1 MSGRNMLNCLR
12 IVIRGAGDLATGVA
26 VRLWRAGFMRVV
38 MLERE
43 NPMAVRRLACLSEAV
58 RLGRHQVEDVRAER
72 AANPGAVGEIL
83 TRGAVPVLV
92 DPIYASLKNLK
103 PDVLID
109 AAMAKKNLG
118 TSIKDA
124 PLVIGIGPGFTAG
137 RDCHRVIET
146 HRGHGLGRVIAK
158 GQAAANTGVPGEV
171 MGYTVERVLRAP
183 ADGIFET
190 CLDIGHDVAAGESI
204 GMVGHEPVVSSITGV
219 LRGILP
225 NLTPV
230 TAGVKVGDVDPR
242 GDVSVCALVS
252 DKALAVGG
260 GVLEAILERYNAGP
274 GTCGPEGDT
283 AWPLAIP

>member
-1 MSGRNMLNCLR
+1 MLNRLR

-26 VRLWRAGFMRVV
+26 VRLWRAGFRRMV

-43 NPMAVRRLACLSEAV
+43 NPMAVRRLASLGEAV
-58 RLGRHQVEDVRAER
+58 RLGRHQVEDVAAER
-72 AANPGAVGEIL
+72 AVSLAEVSAIL
-83 TRGAVPVLV
+83 SRGAVPVLV
-92 DPIYASLKNLK
+92 DPLCASLGSLK
-103 PDVLID
+103 PGVLVD
-109 AAMAKKNLG
+109 AVMAKRNLG
-118 TSIKDA
+118 TAMTDA
-124 PLVIGIGPGFTAG
+124 PLVIGLGPGFTAG

-146 HRGHGLGRVIAK
+146 HRGHGLGRVIAA
-158 GQAAANTGVPGEV
+158 GQAAPNTGVPAEV
-171 MGYTVERVLRAP
+171 MGYGARRVLRAP

-190 CLDIGHDVAAGESI
+190 CLDIGHEVAAGDSI
-204 GMVGHEPVVSSITGV
+204 GMVGEAPVVSSISGV

-230 TAGVKVGDVDPR
+230 AAGVKVGDVDPR
-242 GDVSVCALVS
+242 GDVLACALVS

-274 GTCGPEGDT
+274 DMCGPEGDA